1 MIHPSAWWT
10 FDDFGKLTLQEKGTL
25 GPIQILSPNPK
36 ERQWIGEKTM
46 FCSGF
51 HEPLVT
57 WPWAGKSTLQCQH
70 TALLTSDLWT
80 QPFSTWFWCPPIIII
95 IIIIDFNCKSYY
107 PPPWQTL
114 TRKNA
119 EIVED
124 LFRLS
129 SSLPDFILDLLAT
142 LNFWISSQFRI
153 FRPFCRILEEAATA
167 LSREN

>member
-1 MIHPSAWWT
+1 MNSTFLHLILVSSNYYHRLQLPILLSASSE
-10 FDDFGKLTLQEKGTL
+10 D
-25 GPIQILSPNPK
+25 P
-36 ERQWIGEKTM
+36 R
-46 FCSGF
+46 
-51 HEPLVT
+51 
-57 WPWAGKSTLQCQH
+57 
-70 TALLTSDLWT
+70 
-80 QPFSTWFWCPPIIII
+80 
-95 IIIIDFNCKSYY
+95 
-107 PPPWQTL
+107 QTL